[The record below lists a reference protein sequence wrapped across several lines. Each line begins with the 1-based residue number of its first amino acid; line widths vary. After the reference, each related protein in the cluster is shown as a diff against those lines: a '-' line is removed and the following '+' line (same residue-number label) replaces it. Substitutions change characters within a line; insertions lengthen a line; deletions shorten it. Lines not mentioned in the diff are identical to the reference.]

1 MPCLAICN
9 LALSG
14 AIISVHLCP
23 FYKDLVVL
31 LKFSF
36 YRSKPLFFFELRCR
50 LRHPVVMRMASLM
63 LHTCLL
69 IPPYPVFEIEIKIS
83 LI

>member
-1 MPCLAICN
+1 MSRNMQSGSFWRNNISSLVPFLQRLGCTSKVFF
-9 LALSG
+9 LSFK
-14 AIISVHLCP
+14 A
-23 FYKDLVVL
+23 
-31 LKFSF
+31 SF
-36 YRSKPLFFFELRCR
+36 FFFELRCR